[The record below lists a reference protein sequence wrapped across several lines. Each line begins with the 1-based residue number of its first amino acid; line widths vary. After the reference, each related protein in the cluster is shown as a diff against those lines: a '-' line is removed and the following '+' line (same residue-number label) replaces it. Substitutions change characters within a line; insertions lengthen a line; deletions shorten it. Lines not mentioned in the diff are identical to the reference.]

1 MTAEPVPPG
10 LPGNALLDRMRF
22 AADPLADEVA
32 AKITGHW
39 EARPLPAGD
48 PANAP
53 PFERLARATRMLEGL
68 PTNAGLAAW
77 SPAPDPQF
85 PDLAPLLS
93 AYVAAAH
100 QLPPWHNAT
109 KLMRAETL
117 FYDYGLLSCTM
128 QFCAALPE
136 CYVAP
141 DLSTVLQITGQ
152 LVQRTDHRVRATAAM
167 IFPVMLKGGLT
178 HGDGCGV
185 RQVLKVRLIHA
196 VIRNLILHGDPAQ
209 AKEAVAR
216 TAQTDSDAGMYE
228 ALYSH
233 GWNLA
238 ADGLPCNQEELAY
251 ILLTFGYVYLR
262 SLRRLGIGLPSAD
275 EEAYLHCW
283 NVTGHLLG
291 VDTSLMAHTMDEAQ
305 ALFTRMQQRARARSH
320 LPDPRPALGRAL
332 VGDMAANIPLALFK
346 PFGTLM
352 TRYLCGAQTAIDIG
366 IGINGPQ
373 PLSSRVVF
381 AVMMGLARVTDSVAR
396 WFSPQFSIARF
407 LTRLVGYPLMAH
419 YLMDQTRPLKLPEA
433 LHGQMN
439 AMLGQ
444 WSTDPHAPRWLNALE
459 RRCTGRSGPGRVNT
473 TPAR

>member
-1 MTAEPVPPG
+1 MTAEPAPLGPPG
-10 LPGNALLDRMRF
+10 NTLLDRMRF
-22 AADPLADEVA
+22 ATDPLADEVA

-39 EARPLPAGD
+39 EALPLPACD
-48 PANAP
+48 PANALR
-53 PFERLARATRMLEGL
+53 FERLARATRMLEDL
-68 PTNAGLAAW
+68 PANAGLAAW

-100 QLPPWHNAT
+100 QLPPWHNAA

-117 FYDYGLLSCTM
+117 FYSYGLLSCTM

-141 DLSTVLQITGQ
+141 DLSAVLQITGQ

-167 IFPVMLKGGLT
+167 IFPVMMKGGLT
-178 HGDGCGV
+178 HGDGYGV

-196 VIRNLILHGDPAQ
+196 VVRNLILHGDPAQ
-209 AKEAVAR
+209 AKVAVAQ
-216 TAQTDSDAGMYE
+216 AAPASPGAGMFE
-228 ALYSH
+228 ALYNH

-238 ADGLPCNQEELAY
+238 ADGQPCNQEELAY

-262 SLRRLGIGLPSAD
+262 SLRRLGIGLPGAD

-291 VDTSLMAHTMDEAQ
+291 VDAGLMAHTMDEAQ

-320 LPDPRPALGRAL
+320 TPDPRPALGRAL

-352 TRYLCGAQTAIDIG
+352 TRHLCGAQTAAD

-373 PLSSRVVF
+373 PLSSRLLF
-381 AVMMGLARVTDSVAR
+381 ATMMGLASVTDRVVRRFA
-396 WFSPQFSIARF
+396 PQFSIARF

-433 LHGQMN
+433 LHDQMN
-439 AMLGQ
+439 ALLGQ
-444 WSTDPHAPRWLNALE
+444 WSADPHAPRWLNALE
-459 RRCTGRSGPGRVNT
+459 QRCTGRSAPGKVST